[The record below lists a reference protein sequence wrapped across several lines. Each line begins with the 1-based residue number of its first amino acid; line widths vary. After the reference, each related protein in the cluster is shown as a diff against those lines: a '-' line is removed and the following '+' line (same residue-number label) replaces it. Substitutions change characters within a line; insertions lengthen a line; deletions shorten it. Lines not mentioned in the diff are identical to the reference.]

1 MFRNSVYTIVAMLSS
16 ICVVGAAMAGTYP
29 GAGAGIL

>member
-16 ICVVGAAMAGTYP
+16 IYMLGAAMAGTYP
-29 GAGAGIL
+29 GAGSI